1 MNIYLHVEISARELD
16 SKLLLATL
24 AAAKGHEVLVSNL
37 SEILN
42 GFKLGVLKPGIY
54 HTKSLTPSKMKIDR
68 HQNIVNL
75 NCKITSID
83 EENGLGKRSDDKFER
98 KRYSDITLSQSSAV
112 FGWGDDDVETLKKIF
127 PDHSQKIYKTG
138 SPRVDLWRSDLS
150 DYWANPIGMPKKP
163 YLLVAS
169 NLGSI
174 GMKSFDENFK
184 STSDAGYF
192 QRDPDMVKKVFFRT
206 AEDFKKMYEFI
217 EAIKYVAKNNNG
229 YDIVFRPH
237 PEEKIKAWEIFLQG
251 VPNTHVIRQDSI
263 TSWVKNAFAVMHN
276 GCTTAIE
283 TLVSG
288 KPLLTYSPFEMEYA
302 DEFFNS
308 LGYNIK
314 SKEELSLKANSLF
327 DNINIKTTD
336 HKKINYTEINELISR
351 KLFIDQNETSAEKI
365 IKIWESLDDK
375 NLSKLNNWT
384 KFYLLLKA
392 INFMRLCRNILGKL
406 FPNNFKHLRK
416 NYKFPTFRKDDI
428 QSRIN
433 KFKHLFGLKED
444 LECKFLSD
452 RTVLIKKK

>member
-169 NLGSI
+169 NMGSI

-206 AEDFKKMYEFI
+206 AEDFKKMY
-217 EAIKYVAKNNNG
+217 
-229 YDIVFRPH
+229 H
-237 PEEKIKAWEIFLQG
+237 
-251 VPNTHVIRQDSI
+251 
-263 TSWVKNAFAVMHN
+263 
-276 GCTTAIE
+276 
-283 TLVSG
+283 
-288 KPLLTYSPFEMEYA
+288 
-302 DEFFNS
+302 
-308 LGYNIK
+308 
-314 SKEELSLKANSLF
+314 
-327 DNINIKTTD
+327 
-336 HKKINYTEINELISR
+336 IS
-351 KLFIDQNETSAEKI
+351 
-365 IKIWESLDDK
+365 
-375 NLSKLNNWT
+375 
-384 KFYLLLKA
+384 
-392 INFMRLCRNILGKL
+392 
-406 FPNNFKHLRK
+406 
-416 NYKFPTFRKDDI
+416 
-428 QSRIN
+428 
-433 KFKHLFGLKED
+433 
-444 LECKFLSD
+444 
-452 RTVLIKKK
+452 